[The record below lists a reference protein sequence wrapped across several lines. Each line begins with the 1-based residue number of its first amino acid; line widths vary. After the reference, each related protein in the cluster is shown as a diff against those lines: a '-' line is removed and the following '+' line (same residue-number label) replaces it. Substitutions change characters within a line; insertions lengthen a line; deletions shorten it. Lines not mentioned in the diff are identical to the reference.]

1 MVGSAFS
8 LVIIKNRQL
17 TPQQAEMLVM
27 FVMDHMDSIWEV
39 PVDVLEMTE
48 ARLNAS
54 GRSIVGEIFQ
64 G

>member
-1 MVGSAFS
+1 
-8 LVIIKNRQL
+8 
-17 TPQQAEMLVM
+17 MLVM